1 MSQVVRFNP
10 SIGINQLA
18 AVSFPEFMEVKSVSI
33 QLLQLVTGQQVT
45 LVLFDKVA
53 YEGHSGNC

>member
-1 MSQVVRFNP
+1 
-10 SIGINQLA
+10 
-18 AVSFPEFMEVKSVSI
+18 MEVKSVSI